1 MDEGKTEVWSDWIE
15 LEDTYLYCSIPADI
29 SGGWDYHN
37 VQYLMKDGS
46 IAEGELYPEEVPCN
60 YTDDEGYVVEDYTKE
75 WVFADDNTDQLCSL
89 DVKAWRYQKE

>member
-1 MDEGKTEVWSDWIE
+1 MAESKKEVWSDWIE

-46 IAEGELYPEEVPCN
+46 IVEGELYPDEVPFS
-60 YTDDEGYVVEDYTKE
+60 YTDDEGNAVEDYTKE
-75 WVFADDNTDQLCSL
+75 WFFVDDNNDPVCSD